1 MPLSKPLARI
11 RSIYREYPLQFWIL
25 VLSVAIDRL
34 GGGILYSFFGL
45 YVTRRFGVGMTAV
58 GLLLG
63 VWSVTSLMGG
73 VLGGALADRL
83 GRRSMLVWGLVVSG
97 LSSVL
102 LGLVGR
108 FEWFFLVNVLL
119 GLVDVGGPAGQAMLA
134 DLLPE
139 EKRAQGFGILR
150 VGINLA
156 ATLGP
161 AIGGLLASRSYFL
174 LFVADAVTSG
184 ITALIVLVA
193 LQETRPRI
201 QEGQAEQTVAQTFAG
216 YWQVARDATF
226 VMFVGACILM
236 WLVYVQMYTTLAVYL
251 RDAHGVSEQGIGTI
265 LSLNAGMVVLLQFP
279 ISRRAGRYR
288 PLMLMAAGSV
298 LYALG
303 FGMYG
308 FVASYGLFLAAMAII
323 TIGEMIV
330 LPTAQALVTQ
340 FAPEDMRGRYLAF
353 YDLTWAIPSAVG
365 PLLAGVVMD
374 RTDPRLVWYVAGL
387 VGLIAAGSFVLLQ
400 RRDRRHREESRS
412 CPEAIYSSE
421 SAP

>member
-1 MPLSKPLARI
+1 MLLSKPLARVK
-11 RSIYREYPLQFWIL
+11 SIYGEYPPQFWIL

-83 GRRSMLVWGLVVSG
+83 GRRSMLVCGLVVSG
-97 LSSVL
+97 LSSLL

-108 FEWFFLVNVLL
+108 FEWFFLVSVLL

-156 ATLGP
+156 ATFGP
-161 AIGGLLASRSYFL
+161 AIGGLLASRSYLL
-174 LFVADAVTSG
+174 LFIADAATSG
-184 ITALIVLVA
+184 ITALIVLAA
-193 LQETRPRI
+193 LRETRPRTH
-201 QEGQAEQTVAQTFAG
+201 EGQPEQTVAQTFAG
-216 YWQVARDATF
+216 YWQVARDTTF

-251 RDAHGVSEQGIGTI
+251 RDTHGVSEQGIGTI

-308 FVASYGLFLAAMAII
+308 FVASYGLFLAAMAVI
-323 TIGEMIV
+323 TIGEMIA

-353 YDLTWAIPSAVG
+353 YDLTWVVPSAVG
-365 PLLAGVVMD
+365 PLLAGLVMD
-374 RTDPRLVWYVAGL
+374 RADPRWVWYVAGL

-400 RRDRRHREESRS
+400 RRDRRRREKSHR
-412 CPEAIYSSE
+412 CPEAVGSCE